1 MKVPVL
7 TLILM
12 LACVWAEEILSLD
25 GEVIIPDNYSLYY
38 RSETRNKLD

>member
-7 TLILM
+7 TLTLVM
-12 LACVWAEEILSLD
+12 VCVMAEEILSLD

-38 RSETRNKLD
+38 RSETRNKLS